1 MEYISEQ
8 SEEIC
13 NTNQII
19 NIKQINIDDL
29 NISQL
34 NVRKINVLDS
44 IEDLADNIKKNGL
57 LNPLTVIFNK
67 ISNKYDIIAGQRR
80 YHALKKNNMVSVS
93 CNILNETMSEQEQ
106 VSISLIENVQRV
118 NMSLCERVKTY
129 KKLHIQYNND
139 STKLSKLINIGKAT
153 IDKYLKISHLPDK
166 ILDRL
171 DATNNDKISLDY
183 AVDLAKLNIL
193 GEDSEEKLEKIINLI
208 NDVSRDDRN
217 ELRKCIINDE
227 KYNGC
232 DFDTYFKKLAGK
244 KNEYLTNKERLD
256 REKEEELKKFQ
267 KYEAKRIEEEAKRI
281 AEEEAKRIAE
291 EEAKRIAE
299 EAAKRIAE
307 EEAKRIEEA
316 AKRIAEEAKRI
327 AEEAKRIEEA
337 KIKPEKEPVS
347 SDSSDSSDSDDS
359 SDNSDSPDSP
369 DSSDTYGAKRE
380 EEKIQNKIKSEL
392 SKNKNS
398 PYIIPTNKI
407 RNPILQN
414 YYREGLINRYKKCII
429 SGMHVEVCE
438 ACHIIPFSVSENF
451 DINNGILLNSVL
463 HKLFDKHYWSIN
475 PSTLCVEISN
485 KCDDFD
491 FLQEYN
497 NRCIDILNQYDDTKH
512 NLRNHYNIFIKKKFI

>member
-139 STKLSKLINIGKAT
+139 STKLSKLINIGKPT

-208 NDVSRDDRN
+208 NDSSRDDRN

-232 DFDTYFKKLAGK
+232 DFDTYFKKLVGK
-244 KNEYLTNKERLD
+244 KKEYLTNKEA
-256 REKEEELKKFQ
+256 
-267 KYEAKRIEEEAKRI
+267 AKIK
-281 AEEEAKRIAE
+281 AEEEAKRM
-291 EEAKRIAE
+291 
-299 EAAKRIAE
+299 
-307 EEAKRIEEA
+307 
-316 AKRIAEEAKRI
+316 
-327 AEEAKRIEEA
+327 EEAKRIEEA
-337 KIKPEKEPVS
+337 KRMAEEAEATRKAEEAADKLAKEAADKLAKEAADKLAKKAADKLAKEAADKLAKEAADKLAKEVA
-347 SDSSDSSDSDDS
+347 DKLAKEVADKLAKEAADKLAKEAADKLAKDK
-359 SDNSDSPDSP
+359 
-369 DSSDTYGAKRE
+369 AKRE

-398 PYIIPTNKI
+398 PYIMSTNKI

-429 SGMHVEVCE
+429 SGMHMEVCE
-438 ACHIIPFSVSENF
+438 ACHIIPFSESENF

-475 PSTLCVEISN
+475 PLTLCVEILN
-485 KCDDFD
+485 KCNDFE

-497 NRCIDILNQYDDTKH
+497 NKCINILNQYDDTKH
-512 NLRNHYNIFIKKKFI
+512 NLKNHYDIFMLKQKNIDV

>member
-8 SEEIC
+8 SEKINNMKE
-13 NTNQII
+13 II

-34 NVRKINVLDS
+34 NVRKINDIES
-44 IEDLADNIKKNGL
+44 IQNLADNIKKNGL

-67 ISNKYDIIAGQRR
+67 ILNKYDIIAGQRR

-106 VSISLIENVQRV
+106 VSMSLIENVQRV

-139 STKLSKLINIGKAT
+139 STKLSKLINISKAT

-232 DFDTYFKKLAGK
+232 DFDTYFKKLVGK
-244 KNEYLTNKERLD
+244 KKEYLTNKERLD
-256 REKEEELKKFQ
+256 REKEEEFKKFQ
-267 KYEAKRIEEEAKRI
+267 KYEAEQIAKEAAKRM
-281 AEEEAKRIAE
+281 AEEEAKRM
-291 EEAKRIAE
+291 AE
-299 EAAKRIAE
+299 EAEAVRRK
-307 EEAKRIEEA
+307 EEAS
-316 AKRIAEEAKRI
+316 
-327 AEEAKRIEEA
+327 
-337 KIKPEKEPVS
+337 KIKPEIKADENIDS
-347 SDSSDSSDSDDS
+347 DSFDDSDSSDSSDN
-359 SDNSDSPDSP
+359 SDNSD
-369 DSSDTYGAKRE
+369 RE

-429 SGMHVEVCE
+429 SGMHMEVCE
-438 ACHIIPFSVSENF
+438 ACHIIPFSESENF

-485 KCDDFD
+485 KCNDFE

-497 NRCIDILNQYDDTKH
+497 NKCIDILNQYDDTKH
-512 NLRNHYNIFIKKKFI
+512 NLRNHYDIFILKQKNIDV

>member
-1 MEYISEQ
+1 MEHITEQ
-8 SEEIC
+8 TEKI
-13 NTNQII
+13 N

-34 NVRKINVLDS
+34 NVRKIKDLES
-44 IEDLADNIKKNGL
+44 IQNLADNIKKNGL

-67 ISNKYDIIAGQRR
+67 MSNKYDIIAGQRR
-80 YHALKKNNMVSVS
+80 YHALKKNNMISVS
-93 CNILNETMSEQEQ
+93 CNILNDTLTEQEQ

-118 NMSLCERVKTY
+118 NMSLSERVKTY

-139 STKLSKLINIGKAT
+139 STKLSNLINISKAT

-193 GEDSEEKLEKIINLI
+193 DDNREEKLEKIINLI

-232 DFDTYFKKLAGK
+232 DFDTYFKKLVGK
-244 KNEYLTNKERLD
+244 KHEYLTNKEKITH
-256 REKEEELKKFQ
+256 EKEEELKKYK
-267 KYEAKRIEEEAKRI
+267 KYEADKLAKEEVNRN
-281 AEEEAKRIAE
+281 AEESAVGRMVEDSTVGRKAE
-291 EEAKRIAE
+291 KND
-299 EAAKRIAE
+299 K
-307 EEAKRIEEA
+307 
-316 AKRIAEEAKRI
+316 
-327 AEEAKRIEEA
+327 
-337 KIKPEKEPVS
+337 KID
-347 SDSSDSSDSDDS
+347 SDSSDSY
-359 SDNSDSPDSP
+359 
-369 DSSDTYGAKRE
+369 DTYGVNRE

-398 PYIIPTNKI
+398 PYITLTNKI

-414 YYREGLINRYKKCII
+414 YYRDGLINRYKKCII
-429 SGMHVEVCE
+429 SGMHMEVCE
-438 ACHIIPFSVSENF
+438 ASHIIPFSESENF
-451 DINNGILLNSVL
+451 DIDNGILLNSVL

-485 KCDDFD
+485 RCNNFE

-497 NRCIDILNQYDDTKH
+497 NKYINILEQYDDTKH
-512 NLRNHYNIFIKKKFI
+512 NLKNHYDIFILKNNSIKEINNNYV

>member
-13 NTNQII
+13 

-34 NVRKINVLDS
+34 NVRKINDLES
-44 IEDLADNIKKNGL
+44 IENLADNIKKNGL

-67 ISNKYDIIAGQRR
+67 TLNKYDIIAGQRR

-139 STKLSKLINIGKAT
+139 STKLSKLINIGKPT

-232 DFDTYFKKLAGK
+232 DFDTYFKKLVGK
-244 KNEYLTNKERLD
+244 KKEYLTNKEA
-256 REKEEELKKFQ
+256 
-267 KYEAKRIEEEAKRI
+267 AKIK
-281 AEEEAKRIAE
+281 AEEEALSLIH
-291 EEAKRIAE
+291 IS
-299 EAAKRIAE
+299 
-307 EEAKRIEEA
+307 
-316 AKRIAEEAKRI
+316 
-327 AEEAKRIEEA
+327 
-337 KIKPEKEPVS
+337 EPTRQ
-347 SDSSDSSDSDDS
+347 
-359 SDNSDSPDSP
+359 P
-369 DSSDTYGAKRE
+369 
-380 EEKIQNKIKSEL
+380 
-392 SKNKNS
+392 
-398 PYIIPTNKI
+398 
-407 RNPILQN
+407 
-414 YYREGLINRYKKCII
+414 
-429 SGMHVEVCE
+429 
-438 ACHIIPFSVSENF
+438 
-451 DINNGILLNSVL
+451 
-463 HKLFDKHYWSIN
+463 
-475 PSTLCVEISN
+475 
-485 KCDDFD
+485 
-491 FLQEYN
+491 
-497 NRCIDILNQYDDTKH
+497 
-512 NLRNHYNIFIKKKFI
+512 